1 MNRCC
6 WLELGWCF
14 GSNVNLDGIPNL
26 GEEGGE
32 RASLRMQGKRDE
44 AGDVELLLL
53 LLMLL

>member
-26 GEEGGE
+26 GEEEGGE
-32 RASLRMQGKRDE
+32 RASLRMQGERDE

-53 LLMLL
+53 MLL